1 MKISIPNNEPFVCAR
16 KRKKKRSLL
25 GNERKCGWFALD
37 RRPSSLRLFFLS
49 REEQTEFY
57 RQFYRY
63 GQATPG
69 RAGTALAPRDG
80 QLDNRPYPNFLLL
93 AHFHIRRVVF
103 LPGAGRRTA
112 SKSARGPTFWT
123 HTQLTAHLPQTK
135 HPVCVSSHFRVYVR
149 NTNQCHSD
157 VTPSFE
163 YSQREMD
170 RDSLF

>member
-1 MKISIPNNEPFVCAR
+1 MNPLCAH
-16 KRKKKRSLL
+16 
-25 GNERKCGWFALD
+25 GNERKNDLFSETNENVVG
-37 RRPSSLRLFFLS
+37 SLWTGGLPLCAFSFFP
-49 REEQTEFY
+49 E
-57 RQFYRY
+57 FYRY

-69 RAGTALAPRDG
+69 RAGTERLGTASSTTGRILT
-80 QLDNRPYPNFLLL
+80 NFLLL

-103 LPGAGRRTA
+103 LAGAGCRTA